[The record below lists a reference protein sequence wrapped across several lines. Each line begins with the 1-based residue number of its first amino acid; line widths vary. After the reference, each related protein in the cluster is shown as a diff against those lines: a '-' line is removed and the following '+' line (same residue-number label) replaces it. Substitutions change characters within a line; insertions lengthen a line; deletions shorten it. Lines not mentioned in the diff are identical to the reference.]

1 MTLQRKNCLS
11 KKKKKKL
18 SDPKGRPLEKIQ
30 KIAISETL
38 TINNIYFVYIPYNDQ
53 ISMTILEME
62 AIKDTTLNKM

>member
-18 SDPKGRPLEKIQ
+18 SDPKGRSLEKIQ

-38 TINNIYFVYIPYNDQ
+38 TINNNYFVYIPYNDQ
-53 ISMTILEME
+53 ISMTILELE
-62 AIKDTTLNKM
+62 AIKDTTLDKM